1 MSVKH
6 SQGPGDDG
14 VLEDG
19 AVGNVDDV
27 IGVGGDQDP
36 SAQRDVL
43 AKVHVARHGQVV
55 EADQVGHVL
64 QAPGELLY
72 LKQIRWRWAIITMI
86 IGNIQGTSIFWSQ
99 GLDTECVNTS
109 VSMSGKK
116 LLWKFPRTVGHT
128 TAAGQ
133 PGKKKIER
141 TSLKKQNLQKQP
153 NAGRCNKNVKHCDQ
167 CRGHPPKGH
176 LKNDALCIGVKACQ
190 AIH

>member
-6 SQGPGDDG
+6 SECSGDDG

-133 PGKKKIER
+133 PGKKKIVIG
-141 TSLKKQNLQKQP
+141 TSTKLIIKP
-153 NAGRCNKNVKHCDQ
+153 
-167 CRGHPPKGH
+167 
-176 LKNDALCIGVKACQ
+176 
-190 AIH
+190 